1 MSPDFLSPGRDS
13 TQRTKT
19 AKATE
24 KISGDEA
31 VVAIKSEPREEESV
45 EVEPSKKTKT
55 KSSGK
60 KNKNRSRC
68 HEEAE
73 GTSM

>member
-1 MSPDFLSPGRDS
+1 MYQYFFTSSFL
-13 TQRTKT
+13 TT
-19 AKATE
+19 A

-45 EVEPSKKTKT
+45 EVEPSKKTET